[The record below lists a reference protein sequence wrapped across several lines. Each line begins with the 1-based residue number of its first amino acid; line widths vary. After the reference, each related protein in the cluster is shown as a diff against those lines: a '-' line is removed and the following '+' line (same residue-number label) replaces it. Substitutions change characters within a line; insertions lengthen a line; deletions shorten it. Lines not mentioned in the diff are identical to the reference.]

1 MRSPAPQL
9 HAPAR
14 GLHAVRRAAVLTALC
29 GLALAGHASPVAG
42 QSPPAPP
49 PRSERADWLGAT
61 VNIAFAGGTVGEY
74 VAALRSAAAETPI
87 NVAFT
92 GGVEE
97 LAMPPVS
104 FRGVQLDTAIR
115 SIANLA
121 APRGGRVRVLGSGD
135 QQPPGFGVGAPMFV
149 VSLER
154 PREAD
159 GAETITRVMSL
170 AALTAP
176 RADPA
181 SGLTAD
187 VALSAVEAA
196 LQADRAA
203 GTPAD
208 IRFHKDSGLLFV
220 TGTRG
225 QCILIEEVL
234 ARLESDAKARARPVP
249 KPATE
254 RFNLAHTPAAAVADA
269 LRTVFPQSPD
279 QPARVSVQADPQG
292 NAAVVSTTED
302 YITAVRAILR
312 LIDRD
317 PDEIPAVADARAAE
331 AAARTQLELVLR
343 ERDRAVARCAEI
355 DEHARLARADAEAA
369 RARAEALQNEIAA
382 LRKQL
387 DALRAEADKRFE
399 DSRRAAEVSHAQF
412 RQAQDELE
420 RARQTIKTLRD
431 ELEAAKKAPK

>member
-1 MRSPAPQL
+1 MHSPAPQL

-14 GLHAVRRAAVLTALC
+14 GPRAASRAAVLSALC
-29 GLALAGHASPVAG
+29 GLALAGPVSSVAA

-49 PRSERADWLGAT
+49 ARLERADWLGAT
-61 VNIAFAGGTVGEY
+61 VNIAFPGGTVAQY
-74 VAALRSAAAETPI
+74 LAALRTAAADTPI

-92 GGVEE
+92 GGVED

-154 PREAD
+154 PREA
-159 GAETITRVMSL
+159 ESVESTTRVMSL

-176 RADPA
+176 RADST

-187 VALSAVEAA
+187 IALSAVEAA

-220 TGTRG
+220 TGTPG
-225 QCILIEEVL
+225 QCGLVEEVL
-234 ARLESDAKARARPVP
+234 ARLEGDAKARARPAA
-249 KPATE
+249 KPVTE
-254 RFNLAHTPAAAVADA
+254 RFALTHTPAAAVTDV

-279 QPARVSVQADPQG
+279 QPARVSVQADQQG
-292 NAAVVSTTED
+292 NTAVVSTTED
-302 YITAVRAILR
+302 YMTAVRAILR
-312 LIDRD
+312 FVDRD
-317 PDEIPAVADARAAE
+317 PNQNPVVAEARAAE
-331 AAARTQLELVLR
+331 AAARRQADIMAAEANR
-343 ERDRAVARCAEI
+343 FRDVMAQTEDQARAM
-355 DEHARLARADAEAA
+355 RADAEAA
-369 RARAEALQNEIAA
+369 RARAEALQNEVSA

-387 DALRAEADKRFE
+387 DSLRAEADKRFE
-399 DSRRAAEVSHAQF
+399 DSRRAAEVQQAQF
-412 RQAQDELE
+412 RQTQDELE
-420 RARQTIKTLRD
+420 RARQTIKNLRD
-431 ELEAAKKAPK
+431 ELDAAKKAPK

>member
-1 MRSPAPQL
+1 MPSPAPQP
-9 HAPAR
+9 HAPAH
-14 GLHAVRRAAVLTALC
+14 GLHAARRAAVLTALC
-29 GLALAGHASPVAG
+29 GLALAGPVSPAPA
-42 QSPPAPP
+42 QSPPALPA
-49 PRSERADWLGAT
+49 RFDRGDWLSAT
-61 VNIAFAGGTVGEY
+61 VTIAFPGGTVGEY
-74 VAALRSAAAETPI
+74 LAALRAAAGEMPI

-115 SIANLA
+115 AIANLA
-121 APRGGRVRVLGSGD
+121 APRGGRVRVQGSGD

-159 GAETITRVMSL
+159 GIETVTRVMSL
-170 AALTAP
+170 AVLTPP

-187 VALSAVEAA
+187 IALSAVEAA
-196 LQADRAA
+196 LQADRTA

-220 TGTRG
+220 TGTPG
-225 QCILIEEVL
+225 QCGLVEEVL
-234 ARLESDAKARARPVP
+234 ARLQSDTKARARPEAKQV
-249 KPATE
+249 TE
-254 RFNLAHTPAAAVADA
+254 RFALTHTPAAAVADV
-269 LRTVFPQSPD
+269 LRSVFLQAPD
-279 QPARVSVQADPQG
+279 QPARVSVQADQQG
-292 NAAVVSTTED
+292 NTAVVSTTED
-302 YITAVRAILR
+302 YMTAVRAILR
-312 LIDRD
+312 FVDRD
-317 PDEIPAVADARAAE
+317 PSQNPVVAEARAAE
-331 AAARTQLELVLR
+331 AAARRQADMLAAEANR
-343 ERDRAVARCAEI
+343 FRDVMTKTE
-355 DEHARLARADAEAA
+355 DQARATRAEAESA
-369 RARAEALQNEIAA
+369 RARAEALQNEVSA

-387 DALRAEADKRFE
+387 DSLRAEADKRAE
-399 DSRRAAEVSHAQF
+399 DTRRFAEVQQAQF

-420 RARQTIKTLRD
+420 RARQTIKNLRD